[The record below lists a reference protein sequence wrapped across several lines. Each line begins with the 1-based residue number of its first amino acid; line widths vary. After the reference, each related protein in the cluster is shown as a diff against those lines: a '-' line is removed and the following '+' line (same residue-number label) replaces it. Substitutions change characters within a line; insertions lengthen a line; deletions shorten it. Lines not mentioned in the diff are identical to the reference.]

1 MRYIVTRSSDCAGK
15 KQPCKKAYQNG
26 QEDEFHRKL
35 WFVDIE
41 TIDDLRALMVES
53 NEPIIL
59 IDGDYGDEIEIYD
72 SYRE

>member
-1 MRYIVTRSSDCAGK
+1 MRYRVIRSSDYTGD
-15 KQPCKKAYQNG
+15 KQPCNGAYQNG
-26 QEDEFHRKL
+26 QEDEWHNML

-41 TIDDLRALMVES
+41 TIDDLHALMVET

-59 IDGDYGDEIEIYD
+59 ADGGYGYEIEIYD